1 MLKHALTKF
10 FQYYINFFHLVF
22 RNTFKYIQFTEL
34 SQPDFYERIY
44 PLKKAFTPTGWFIC
58 EITAKGSFPC
68 TTATITAHDRA
79 LTLHKKINLEK
90 CKTAKRIIYLP
101 FQPDYLTLNIDTQM
115 GKIDTLDIS
124 FKKVTR
130 AFADK
135 AINKKLS
142 YFHRRYQLPS
152 SESLKLHERYA
163 AYSDGFDMLSNQVLS
178 YQQWIEQKENFSFYR
193 QAVSEYLF
201 HPVIS
206 IILPVYNTPVEL
218 LAEAIQSVQHQTYP
232 SWQLCIADD
241 ASDHEDTRQYLK
253 EVATRD
259 SRIKL
264 IFREHNGHISAASNS
279 ALALAEG
286 EFIAFLDHD
295 DLLSPHALTE
305 VVAAINHHPTAKLL
319 YSDEDKI
326 DLDGNRH
333 HPHFKPDWNP
343 DLFYS
348 CNYVSHFAVYRR
360 DIANQIKGL
369 REGFEG
375 SQDYDFTL
383 RYIRH
388 LKPSDI
394 VHIPKVLYHW
404 RELPG
409 STAVSL
415 SEKGYAHRAGLLA
428 LQDHFSGSGVRV
440 TDGQSAGS
448 YRLLWPLPAKPPL
461 VSLLIPTRDTLHHLK
476 KCVDSIIEKTS
487 YPHYEILIL
496 DNQSV
501 EPETLGYFAS
511 LSAHENIR
519 IVKYDAPFNYSSI
532 NNYGAALARGEVLAL
547 VNNDIEV
554 ISPDWLTEM
563 VRHAVRK
570 DVGCVGAKLYY
581 GNDTIQH
588 AGVICGL
595 GGINGVA
602 GHSHKFYPR
611 EHPGYFNRLLLT
623 QNLSAVTAACL
634 LVKKSIYTQV
644 SGLDEEHLA
653 VAFNDVDFCLRV
665 KEAGYRNIWTPYAE
679 LYHHESVSRGHEDTP
694 EKLARFQAECD
705 YMRQRWGERLRKDPA
720 YSPNLTLDREDFSY
734 G

>member
-1 MLKHALTKF
+1 MLKNALCKF
-10 FQYYINFFHLVF
+10 IYLFSNLYYFIF
-22 RNTFKYIQFTEL
+22 RNVLFEQKSTTSLQSAHFQKTYHF
-34 SQPDFYERIY
+34 SQAIPADS
-44 PLKKAFTPTGWFIC
+44 WFIL
-58 EITAKGSFPC
+58 EIKVEGSFPC
-68 TTATITAHDRA
+68 STATIDIRSTTCIHN
-79 LTLHKKINLEK
+79 KINIEK
-90 CKTAKRIIYLP
+90 SKTTKRIIHIP
-101 FQPDYLTLNIDTQM
+101 FSPKQLILTIDCAPD
-115 GKIDTLDIS
+115 KISRLDVS
-124 FKKVTR
+124 LKRVTS
-130 AFADK
+130 AFSERT
-135 AINKKLS
+135 INRKLS
-142 YFHRRYQLPS
+142 YFHRRYQLPLPS
-152 SESLKLHERYA
+152 SSQLYERYA
-163 AYSDGFDMLSNQVLS
+163 FYKDAFDILSKQVLT
-178 YQQWIEQKENFSFYR
+178 YEKWIEQKEILSTTQQHSKALSF
-193 QAVSEYLF
+193 Q
-201 HPVIS
+201 PVIS

-218 LAEAIQSVQHQTYP
+218 LSACIESVIYQSYTN
-232 SWQLCIADD
+232 WQLCIADD
-241 ASDHEDTRQYLK
+241 ASYQEDTKQYLRQ
-253 EVATRD
+253 VARQD
-259 SRIKL
+259 DRIKL
-264 IFREHNGHISAASNS
+264 IFRENNGHISAASNS

-295 DLLSPHALTE
+295 DLLSPHALAE
-305 VVAAINHHPTAKLL
+305 VVSTINRHPTVKLL

-360 DIANQIKGL
+360 DIANRIKGL

-383 RYIRH
+383 RYLKH
-388 LKPSDI
+388 LTPADI

-415 SEKGYAHRAGLLA
+415 SEKGYAHQAGLQA

-448 YRLLWPLPAKPPL
+448 YRLVWPLPAKPPL

-476 KCVDSIIEKTS
+476 TCVDSIIEKTS

-532 NNYGAALARGEVLAL
+532 NNYGAKLARGEILAL

-563 VRHAVRK
+563 VRHAIRK

-595 GGINGVA
+595 GGVNGVA

-634 LVKKSIYTQV
+634 LIKKSIYTQIR
-644 SGLDEEHLA
+644 GLDEEHLA

-665 KEAGYRNIWTPYAE
+665 AEAGYRNVWTPYAE